1 MKTYPF
7 SPLGLLGTL
16 ILTLPLTACQ
26 DDAESPQ
33 VKTWPITDIRV
44 SDTGLIDD
52 VGTLFSVAE

>member
-26 DDAESPQ
+26 ADAESPQ
-33 VKTWPITDIRV
+33 VKPWPITDIRV

-52 VGTLFSVAE
+52 VATLFSVAE

>member
-33 VKTWPITDIRV
+33 VKTWPITGIRV

-52 VGTLFSVAE
+52 VATLFSVAE